1 MGEPLPLPGIFTF
14 HSGAAGSMSGIF
26 PSTIPEPLGP
36 RNRGQSPAELSV
48 SVSASVREDRKQRR
62 VIGGVLA
69 GGKGWARAGGIR
81 GLSQTPSAMQRGG
94 RGVHF
99 LLPNSASS

>member
-36 RNRGQSPAELSV
+36 RNRGQSPP
-48 SVSASVREDRKQRR
+48 SARAIVKVRVRAAKKSGR
-62 VIGGVLA
+62 VIGSVLA
-69 GGKGWARAGGIR
+69 GKGRA
-81 GLSQTPSAMQRGG
+81 RGG
-94 RGVHF
+94 RDLGIIANRRRDATGRSRRS
-99 LLPNSASS
+99 LLVPELD